1 MTRQPHQFLSAVGTA
16 AIAAL
21 LAAGCTKTKQPPQPV
36 VKADAGASVKQPTAS
51 TSPTSPAAPAAD
63 QPAAPSAVTVGDL
76 VKKLSAA
83 SDGEERMLVIDE
95 IGAIGQNAL
104 PALDALVASFAD
116 ADPRVRWHAA
126 RAVGLIGEDARS
138 AMPAIVKLLADAD
151 PIVVTQ
157 AAAALG
163 TIREDDG
170 REQIPDGDAA
180 TYAAVIEP
188 LSITAVHPDGRA
200 RRAAVRALRQY
211 KSLIDLK
218 PIVTKQLADADP
230 GVVMSALQTLADMG
244 DDAVPF
250 LTDALK
256 DPKSRYWAEV
266 ALAEIGPDAAPA
278 TAALAEA
285 AGEGAT
291 EERLQA
297 ILSLA
302 AIGEPAASAAPV
314 VIKALDS
321 DDAALRL
328 PAAFAL
334 GRMKASGG
342 DESLTKL
349 AKGDD
354 PFVGSVAAWALARIH
369 PDDKQ
374 LVDDAVARLRKGL
387 AHPDPDARAACV
399 NGLSDL
405 SDTFPGDAREQ
416 VAGEFVG
423 LLTDTDPKVGRAA
436 GAALIRLGGAAVPGL
451 RAKLADPAIRLNVME
466 ILAAMG
472 PVAKPAIGELVTA
485 LGDADPAYRGGAA
498 LAIAAIGADAAEAV
512 PQLQKL
518 VADDSAADGL
528 RYAAAYALG
537 KIGPAAAAAEPVVR
551 ELSQSNDELM
561 ATMATWA
568 GLKIRPDD
576 ASQFDRAI
584 PLLRRAL
591 RGDREMVRLEAAV
604 ALGDIGPAA
613 ASAIP
618 ILELVS
624 EEDSVKEVREVAAA
638 ALEKIRAK

>member
-1 MTRQPHQFLSAVGTA
+1 MIRQPHQFLPAVSTA
-16 AIAAL
+16 AIAAI
-21 LAAGCTKTKQPPQPV
+21 LAAGCAETKQPPRPV
-36 VKADAGASVKQPTAS
+36 AKAESKAEAETSVKQ
-51 TSPTSPAAPAAD
+51 SPAPAAGQAD
-63 QPAAPSAVTVGDL
+63 ATPEVTIGDL
-76 VKKLSAA
+76 VKKLAA
-83 SDGEERMLVIDE
+83 TADSGERVLVIDE
-95 IGAIGQNAL
+95 IGAIGQNAS
-104 PALDALVASFAD
+104 PALDALVAAFAD
-116 ADPRVRWHAA
+116 ADPRVRWHAT

-170 REQIPDGDAA
+170 REPIPDADAA

-188 LSITAVHPDGRA
+188 LASTAVHPDGRA
-200 RRAAVRALRQY
+200 RRAAVRALRRY

-230 GVVMSALQTLADMG
+230 GVVMSALHTLADMG
-244 DDAVPF
+244 DEAVPF
-250 LTDALK
+250 LTEALK

-285 AGEGAT
+285 AEEGAT

-302 AIGEPAASAAPV
+302 AIGEPAASVAPV
-314 VIKALDS
+314 VVKALDS

-334 GRMKASGG
+334 GRMKSSAG
-342 DESLTKL
+342 DESLTTL
-349 AKGDD
+349 AKSDD

-387 AHPDPDARAACV
+387 ANPDPDARAACV

-405 SDTFPGDAREQ
+405 SDTFAGDTREQ
-416 VAGEFVG
+416 LAGEFMG
-423 LLTDTDPKVGRAA
+423 LLTDTDPKAGQAA

-498 LAIAAIGADAAEAV
+498 VAIAAIGADAAEAV

-518 VADDSAADGL
+518 VTDDSAADGL

-537 KIGPAAAAAEPVVR
+537 KIGPAAAAAEPVLR
-551 ELSQSNDELM
+551 ELSQSQDELM

-568 GLKIRPDD
+568 GLKIKPDD

-613 ASAIP
+613 APAIP

-624 EEDSVKEVREVAAA
+624 EEDSVKQVREAAAA